1 MTGLERI
8 GAALQGNFAD
18 RRAFAMTLSLY
29 GARLAGSAPKDYYRE
44 PERYR
49 GGQAAVASLVDPDVL
64 FGPFAMPLEAEAWG
78 ATLAWTEKA
87 PPNVAKPLR
96 SVQAFL
102 GGEAPSPDSDPRL
115 SYLVESVRLVAADN
129 AGARPVAAVA
139 TCPSDLPAMALGI
152 DAWLEILLFDPDL
165 AARVLERSGEHFRA
179 LCGAYATAG
188 AAFVAVP
195 VMFAN
200 PRILPEALVRE
211 LVVPYL
217 AREFGAAGL
226 PVVFHHGANPLA
238 EYLPLF
244 AGLPGVAGFALAER
258 DDSGAARDALGP
270 GVLLLGGVEG
280 PTLSRRPLARVL
292 EAARSA
298 LRARAADP
306 RFVFA
311 TASADVPW
319 DTEPAT
325 LVALAET
332 VRESE
337 LARGP

>member
-1 MTGLERI
+1 MTGFERI
-8 GAALQGNFAD
+8 GAALQGRFAD
-18 RRAFAMTLSLY
+18 RRAFTMTLSLY

-44 PERYR
+44 SALYR
-49 GGQAAVASLVDPDVL
+49 RGQAEVAALVDPDVL

-78 ATLAWTEKA
+78 ATLAWTDRA
-87 PPNVAKPLR
+87 PPNVGKPLR
-96 SVQAFL
+96 SVAAFL
-102 GGEAPSPDSDPRL
+102 EAEAPRPDTDPRL
-115 SYLVESVRLVAADN
+115 GYLVDSVRLVAADN
-129 AGARPVAAVA
+129 AGVRPVAAVA

-152 DAWLEILLFDPDL
+152 DAWLEILLFDPAL
-165 AARVLERSGEHFRA
+165 AERVLERSGEHFRS
-179 LCGAYATAG
+179 LCAAYASAG

-211 LVVPYL
+211 RILPCL
-217 AREFGAAGL
+217 ARDFGGAGL

-292 EAARSA
+292 EVARAA
-298 LRARAADP
+298 LRDRAADP

-319 DTEPAT
+319 DTETAT
-325 LVALAET
+325 LEALART
-332 VRESE
+332 VREAE
-337 LARGP
+337 AGRGA

>member
-8 GAALQGNFAD
+8 GAALQGQFAD
-18 RRAFAMTLSLY
+18 SRAFTMTLSLY
-29 GARLAGSAPKDYYRE
+29 GARLSGAAPKDYYRGSAL
-44 PERYR
+44 YR
-49 GGQAAVASLVDPDVL
+49 RGQAEVAALVDPDIL
-64 FGPFAMPLEAEAWG
+64 FGPFVMPLEAEAWG
-78 ATLAWTEKA
+78 ATLAWTERA
-87 PPNVAKPLR
+87 PPNVGKPLR
-96 SVQAFL
+96 STSAFL
-102 GGEAPSPDSDPRL
+102 DREAPRPDSDPRL
-115 SYLVESVRLVAADN
+115 AYLVESVRLVAADN
-129 AGARPVAAVA
+129 AGIRPVAAVA

-152 DAWLEILLFDPDL
+152 DAWLELLLFDPEL

-179 LCGAYATAG
+179 LCAAYAAAG

-211 LVVPYL
+211 RIVPYL

-258 DDSGAARDALGP
+258 DDSGAARAALGP
-270 GVLLLGGVEG
+270 GTLLLGGVEG
-280 PTLSRRPLARVL
+280 PTLARRPLARVL
-292 EAARSA
+292 EVARSA
-298 LRARAADP
+298 LRNRAADP

-325 LVALAET
+325 LEALAAAA
-332 VRESE
+332 RGAE
-337 LARGP
+337 LARGA